1 MFSHINVD
9 FPTLSAPLTRAYSLS
24 SSHARYEHEIH
35 VIKFIDWNVSY
46 DSISGGTPVTVTLN
60 GIGSTRT
67 INGYVHHIQ
76 PDLSSDKNY
85 VDVHVIG
92 ASYVFKQQSQK
103 VWVDATADQV
113 VADLAQQNSFSYVAV
128 PAPRVYDQISQG
140 GMSDWELMVK
150 LAKQNGYSLKA
161 NNTSLIFQPLT
172 QDFTDIRQEA
182 PYYALHGLNTRAT
195 GIYSFTP
202 LIGESIPYEDAQ
214 KSSAVI
220 NGTDRSTSV
229 SHSQANQTPIT
240 KTRTKSSGPVFD
252 RYHTRTVAPTYEIA
266 KYEAD
271 AADERNRYAY
281 RGEVTIQGNP
291 TIIPDSPIYLD
302 GIGKD
307 YSGYWIV
314 ISVSH
319 DIKGNKE
326 YSTTLLVGSDSLG
339 STSQW
344 TDNKNIS
351 SPSQT
356 IKRVITPGVRQK
368 TIVPKT
374 KLKTTGKSPKESL
387 KVSVSKS
394 VTSPKVSNKSAPSH
408 KWVGSGGNL
417 KAPVVVEKKMPP
429 IVLEKMKHAYAR

>member
-1 MFSHINVD
+1 MFSHID
-9 FPTLSAPLTRAYSLS
+9 IKFPTLSVPLTRAYSLT
-24 SSHARYEHEIH
+24 SSHARYEHEMH
-35 VIKFIDWNVSY
+35 TVHFIDWSVSY
-46 DSISGGTPVTVTLN
+46 DSISGGTPVTLTIS

-85 VDVHVIG
+85 VDVHIIG

-103 VWVDATADQV
+103 VWLNSTADQV
-113 VADLAQQNSFSYVAV
+113 VADLAQQNNFSYIAV
-128 PAPRVYDQISQG
+128 PSPRVYDQISQS
-140 GMSDWELMVK
+140 GMTDWELMVK

-161 NNTSLIFQPLT
+161 DNTSIIFQPLT
-172 QDFTDIRQEA
+172 QDFTDVRQEA
-182 PYYALHGLNTRAT
+182 PYYAMRGLETRAT

-214 KSSAVI
+214 KTTVAI
-220 NGTDRSTSV
+220 NGTDRANSV
-229 SHSQANQTPIT
+229 SHSYVNQTPNT
-240 KTRTKSSGPVFD
+240 KTRKKTSDPVFD
-252 RYHTRTVAPTYEIA
+252 AYHTRTVAPTYEIA

-291 TIIPDSPIYLD
+291 TILPDSPIYLD

-314 ISVSH
+314 LGVSH

-326 YSTTLLVGSDSLG
+326 YSTTLMVGTDSLG
-339 STSQW
+339 VASQW
-344 TDNKNIS
+344 TDNKNVS
-351 SPSQT
+351 LPSQT
-356 IKRVITPGVRQK
+356 IKRVITPGIRQK
-368 TIVPKT
+368 TVVAKT
-374 KLKTTGKSPKESL
+374 QLQTVGKTPKESL
-387 KVSVSKS
+387 KTSVSKA
-394 VTSPKVSNKSAPSH
+394 VNAPKTSNKAAPSH

-417 KAPVVVEKKMPP
+417 KAPIVVEKKMPP
-429 IVLEKMKHAYAR
+429 IVLEKMSKAHVR

>member
-1 MFSHINVD
+1 MFSHIDVK
-9 FPTLSAPLTRAYSLS
+9 FPTLSVPLTRAYSLMS
-24 SSHARYEHEIH
+24 NHARYEHEMH
-35 VIKFIDWNVSY
+35 VVRFIDWSVSY
-46 DSISGGTPVTVTLN
+46 DSISGGTPVTLTIN

-103 VWVDATADQV
+103 VWVNATADQV
-113 VADLAQQNSFSYVAV
+113 VADLAKQNSFSYVAV
-128 PAPRVYDQISQG
+128 PAPRVYDQISQS
-140 GMSDWELMVK
+140 GMTDWELMVK

-161 NNTSLIFQPLT
+161 DNTSIIFQPLT

-182 PYYALHGLNTRAT
+182 PYYAMRGLETRAT

-214 KSSAVI
+214 KATVAI
-220 NGTDRSTSV
+220 NGTDRANAV
-229 SHSQANQTPIT
+229 SHSHVNQTLIT
-240 KTRTKSSGPVFD
+240 KTRKKTADPVFD
-252 RYHTRTVAPTYEIA
+252 AYHTRTVAPTYEIA
-266 KYEAD
+266 QYEAA

-291 TIIPDSPIYLD
+291 AILPDSPIYLD

-314 ISVSH
+314 LSVSH
-319 DIKGNKE
+319 DVKGNKE
-326 YSTTLLVGSDSLG
+326 FSTTLLVGSDSLG
-339 STSQW
+339 TASQW
-344 TDNKNIS
+344 TDNKNIM

-356 IKRVITPGVRQK
+356 IKRVITPGIRQK
-368 TIVPKT
+368 VIVPKT
-374 KLKTTGKSPKESL
+374 KLQTVGKSPKESL
-387 KVSVSKS
+387 KTSVSKT
-394 VTSPKVSNKSAPSH
+394 VNAPKATAKSSPSH
-408 KWVGSGGNL
+408 KWVGSGVNL
-417 KAPVVVEKKMPP
+417 KAPIFIEKKMPP
-429 IVLEKMKHAYAR
+429 VVIEKMNNTYVR